1 MVNKIANVIFGIAV
15 FMALMAGTTVL
26 MANQAQRMQQY
37 AVEHN
42 CRWDYNDMCYT
53 KEQRPWLFNK

>member
-1 MVNKIANVIFGIAV
+1 MIEKITNFVLGLAVVMVF
-15 FMALMAGTTVL
+15 LAGATCL
-26 MANQAQRMQQY
+26 FAHQGHKMQQY
-37 AVEHN
+37 EIEHN

>member
-15 FMALMAGTTVL
+15 FMALLAGTTVL
-26 MANQAQRMQQY
+26 MANQAQRMNQY

-53 KEQRPWLFNK
+53 KEQRPRLFNK